1 MPTRRPTARHRVP
14 AGRTREQD
22 QSTSV
27 VPPTTPGQNQGME
40 ARSAPMIATPVA
52 MAPAAPPVG
61 FSDVLPDLPTRGR
74 MVAETSSTHQATRLD
89 TTAVRRSS
97 HRRTT
102 MKTVPASA
110 TCTRLIP
117 TTSGVA
123 NSIPTPESIQPR
135 PPRSTRLMV
144 RNV

>member
-1 MPTRRPTARHRVP
+1 MRARRPTARHRVP

-22 QSTSV
+22 QSTSA
-27 VPPTTPGQNQGME
+27 VPLATPGQNQGLE

-52 MAPAAPPVG
+52 PEAPPVN

-74 MVAETSSTHQATRLD
+74 MVAETSSSHQATRLD
-89 TTAVRRSS
+89 TTAVRRSI

-110 TCTRLIP
+110 ACTRLIAG
-117 TTSGVA
+117 TSGVA
-123 NSIPTPESIQPR
+123 NSIPTPELIQPR